1 MRLFFGF
8 YKTGKKRRDNL
19 ICITDNGV
27 SGNDTVCALG
37 LFDGVH
43 RGHRLIIESAAAE
56 ARRRGIK
63 SAVFTFQTDSVTSKG
78 HDGRIEML
86 LTDKEKRRHFEELG
100 ADYVFSPVFRDYKSM
115 PPEDFVKDVLKGR
128 LRCVCA
134 VCGTDYTFGSGAAG
148 KAEDL
153 VRLGK
158 TYGIEVKVIDQLKQ
172 NGGVISST
180 EIRRLIRQGE
190 ISKANKMLG
199 YRYGYTLPVE
209 HGYERGRTWNFP
221 TINQRIPKGL
231 VLPKFG
237 VYCSKVLIDG
247 KWYSGVTNIGVKPT
261 VRVKTEPLAETF
273 IIGYEGDLYGRELEL
288 ELYEF
293 VRPERTFDS
302 FEQLKAE
309 IGRNIEFTKEYFSAD
324 NPDC

>member
-1 MRLFFGF
+1 MEH
-8 YKTGKKRRDNL
+8 N
-19 ICITDNGV
+19 
-27 SGNDTVCALG
+27 TVCALG

-43 RGHRLIIESAAAE
+43 RGHRLIIQNAVAE
-56 ARRRGIK
+56 AGKRGAK

-78 HDGRIEML
+78 HDGRFEML
-86 LTDKEKRRHFEELG
+86 LTDREKRRHFEELG
-100 ADYVFSPVFRDYKSM
+100 ADYLFSPVFGDYKSM
-115 PPEDFVKDVLKGR
+115 PPEVFVKEVLKER
-128 LRCVCA
+128 LNCLCA

-158 TYGIEVKVIDQLKQ
+158 KYGIEVMVIEQLKQ

-190 ISKANKMLG
+190 VSKANVMLG

-221 TINQRIPKGL
+221 TINQKIPKGL
-231 VLPKFG
+231 VLPRFG

-261 VRVKTEPLAETF
+261 VHVKTEPLAETF
-273 IIGYEGDLYGRELEL
+273 IIDYEGDLYGRELEL

-293 VRPERTFDS
+293 VRPERVFDS
-302 FEQLKAE
+302 FEELKEE
-309 IGRNIEFTKEYFSAD
+309 IGRNTQFVKEYFAKIERD
-324 NPDC
+324 